1 MKINQPLP
9 KDETGRHWE
18 EEKILYK
25 WEEKSAY
32 EARGEI
38 TGIQVATDGEE
49 IKRIG
54 FAYMHTFEEWNGQR
68 WRHSS
73 NPSIQRLVVKVPT
86 SHRTHPPASPLSHS

>member
-54 FAYMHTFEEWNGQR
+54 FAYKHTFEEFRATVKDGAIVQI
-68 WRHSS
+68 HPS
-73 NPSIQRLVVKVPT
+73 NVWL
-86 SHRTHPPASPLSHS
+86 